1 MCVCVCAYNAGFY
14 ELGRLFAR
22 NDAEGMRKKK
32 KLLLFFCCLFCFFFS
47 VSPAPHFSL
56 PLCVHTVQTARE
68 EEEGWRRGLE
78 GREEESF

>member
-1 MCVCVCAYNAGFY
+1 MCVHNAGFY

-22 NDAEGMRKKK
+22 NDAAGMRLKKK
-32 KLLLFFCCLFCFFFS
+32 KTEAASVFCCCLFSFFFS

-56 PLCVHTVQTARE
+56 PLCVHTVQTVRE
-68 EEEGWRRGLE
+68 EEEGCRRGLE